1 MSVLLNFNFLVIFLE
16 LELTS
21 DGDIKQLCYESLKEV
36 IPGGK
41 GMDLILRSR
50 VWNLI
55 EESRLND
62 STSNYVRTHN
72 LLLLYRYG

>member
-21 DGDIKQLCYESLKEV
+21 DCDIKQLCYESLKEV

-41 GMDLILRSR
+41 GMDLILR
-50 VWNLI
+50 
-55 EESRLND
+55 
-62 STSNYVRTHN
+62 
-72 LLLLYRYG
+72 

>member
-1 MSVLLNFNFLVIFLE
+1 MVIFLE

-21 DGDIKQLCYESLKEV
+21 DYNIKQLCYESLKEV

-41 GMDLILRSR
+41 GIELIVRSR

-62 STSNYVRTHN
+62 STSTYVRTQN
-72 LLLLYRYG
+72 LLDLQDSKY